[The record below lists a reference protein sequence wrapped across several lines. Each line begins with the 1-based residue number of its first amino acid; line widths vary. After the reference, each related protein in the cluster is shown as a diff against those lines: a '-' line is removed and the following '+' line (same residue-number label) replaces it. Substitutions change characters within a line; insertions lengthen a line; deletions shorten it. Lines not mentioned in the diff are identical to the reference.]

1 MNCKQHHC
9 QPAQGT
15 ATFQTTSS
23 QKLAISD
30 KGDEKK
36 ENALHNSLNPI
47 FLLCWQTKSAP
58 GLQRRKIRNLIL
70 DQPEKSHPQKSN
82 GSLSVFFYLTRDTD
96 RQTDRQASGQWLRG
110 RKEGRRK
117 RSSSYSLRAENF
129 LFFIWLRGGGEKE
142 DERWVSVSEKED
154 RKEIKKEKVK
164 LSQDTFN
171 WGRQFSSSVASAVS
185 KRETRAGKL
194 LKPEYGMKL
203 DLQLAL
209 SPGS

>member
-96 RQTDRQASGQWLRG
+96 RQTNRQTGKRAMVAWT
-110 RKEGRRK
+110 EGRK

-129 LFFIWLRGGGEKE
+129 LFFIWLRGGGG
-142 DERWVSVSEKED
+142 ER
-154 RKEIKKEKVK
+154 R
-164 LSQDTFN
+164 
-171 WGRQFSSSVASAVS
+171 
-185 KRETRAGKL
+185 
-194 LKPEYGMKL
+194 
-203 DLQLAL
+203 
-209 SPGS
+209 